1 MGEDFLKNLG
11 VAAVTCGALDLLWVL
26 WAAKVAFWSSW
37 HLLALAE
44 GADGCHGSSTAV
56 FALAGKGALRSLW
69 APDGG
74 TRIDGES
81 RCEVERQFIRRVLGG
96 FVPANPSL
104 DH

>member
-1 MGEDFLKNLG
+1 MGLVG
-11 VAAVTCGALDLLWVL
+11 TSRGALVPM
-26 WAAKVAFWSSW
+26 ASARSGRG
-37 HLLALAE
+37 H
-44 GADGCHGSSTAV
+44 DGRYGSSATV
-56 FALAGKGALRSLW
+56 LALAGKWALRSLW

-74 TRIDGES
+74 ARIDGES